1 MNYYIITGTSRG
13 IGEALALQ
21 LLAPSS
27 HIICISRTLN
37 PRLTELATERNSAC
51 TQLAFDLLELKQ
63 IDSLFDEIV
72 RIIGQDH
79 QPNSI
84 ALINN
89 AGMLSP
95 VSPAE
100 RLDAQAI
107 ADNVTLNLLAP
118 MTMTAAFLRAME
130 AWQVDKRILNVS
142 SGSAKFLLPG
152 QSCYS
157 TSKAGLDT
165 FSKSVNVEQQ
175 TKSHRVKIASVY
187 PGMIDTQMQSEIRE
201 LDAETFPHVGLF
213 IQAAEQGQLQTPAYT
228 AEKLL
233 ALLNSDDFGSEPL
246 VEAL

>member
-13 IGEALALQ
+13 IGEALAMQ
-21 LLAPSS
+21 LLDPS
-27 HIICISRTLN
+27 HHVMCISRTLN
-37 PRLTELATERNSAC
+37 SRLTELAKESSSAC
-51 TQLAFDLLELKQ
+51 TQISFDLLDIQQ
-63 IDSLFDEIV
+63 IDSLFEEV
-72 RIIGQDH
+72 VQIIGQNE
-79 QPNSI
+79 QPKSI
-84 ALINN
+84 ILINN

-95 VSPAE
+95 VSPVE

-118 MTMTAAFLRAME
+118 MTMTSAFLRAME
-130 AWQVDKRILNVS
+130 AWQVDKRILNIS

-175 TKSHRVKIASVY
+175 TKSHPVKVASVY
-187 PGMIDTQMQSEIRE
+187 PGMIDTQMQTEIRE
-201 LDAETFPHVGLF
+201 LDANMFPHVGLF

-228 AEKLL
+228 AEKLID
-233 ALLNSDDFGSEPL
+233 LLNSDDFGSQPL
-246 VEAL
+246 IEDL